1 MRFNDTFGCVSSL
14 NRELQAAQRR
24 PSMEIYVPPKAVTSI
39 PIIDLGDD
47 NGRDTSA
54 RERIAGQIHRACR
67 ETGFFY
73 VANHGVE
80 RHLVDGQFAAAQRLF
95 DLPLEEKMSLH
106 MKKSPSAAGYEP
118 TGGQVLD
125 SQDANAEQAP
135 PDLKE
140 SFYCGEELP
149 DDHPY
154 VVARRRGYGHNQWP
168 SHLPEFRDQ
177 TLAYGGAVR
186 RLGDRIL
193 ALIARS
199 LDLADDWFVPYFAT
213 AGGKVRLI
221 KYQPHPDNAA
231 FNQLGAGAHTDW
243 GGITLLAQDNI
254 GGLEVRN
261 VSGDWIDAKPVPNT
275 FVINLGDLMA
285 RWTNGLYN
293 SNMHRVKNNSSARDR
308 YSIAFFYSPDPD
320 AVIDPIPT
328 CVDEAHPRRFATCT
342 AEEHTAEMFR
352 RSYGYLPGAA

>member
-1 MRFNDTFGCVSSL
+1 
-14 NRELQAAQRR
+14 
-24 PSMEIYVPPKAVTSI
+24 MEIYVPPKAASFI
-39 PIIDLGDD
+39 PVIDLGDD
-47 NGRDTSA
+47 DPNKAA
-54 RERIAGQIHRACR
+54 RERIAAQIHRACG

-73 VANHGVE
+73 VSNHGID
-80 RHLVDGQFAAAQRLF
+80 RRLLDNQLAFTRRFF

-106 MKKSPSAAGYEP
+106 MRRSPTAAGYEP
-118 TGGQVLD
+118 VGGQVLD
-125 SQDANAEQAP
+125 SQDADAKKAP

-154 VVARRRGYGHNQWP
+154 VVAHRRGYGHNQWP
-168 SHLPEFRDQ
+168 SNLPGFRDQ
-177 TLAYGGAVR
+177 MLAYSGAIR

-193 ALIARS
+193 ALMALS
-199 LDLADDWFVPYFAT
+199 LDLPENWFVPHFAT
-213 AGGKVRLI
+213 AAAKLRLI
-221 KYQPHPDNAA
+221 KYPPHPHNAS

-243 GGITLLAQDNI
+243 GGITLLAQDDI

-261 VSGDWIDAKPVPNT
+261 VNGEWIDAKPVPNT
-275 FVINLGDLMA
+275 LVINLGDLMA

-308 YSIAFFYSPDPD
+308 YSIPFFYSPHPD
-320 AVIDPIPT
+320 AVIEPMST

-352 RSYGYLPGAA
+352 RSYGYAPGAS